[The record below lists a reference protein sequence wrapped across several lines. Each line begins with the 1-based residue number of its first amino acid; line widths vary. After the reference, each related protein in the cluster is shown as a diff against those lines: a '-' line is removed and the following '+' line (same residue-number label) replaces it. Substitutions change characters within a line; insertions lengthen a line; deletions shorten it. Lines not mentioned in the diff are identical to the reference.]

1 MRNFFLSFSLSDQS
15 LVSQS
20 ARSGQGRPFF
30 GRRKRTL
37 DGEDGCE
44 SVFQRGKSSPAV
56 ARLGRGKL

>member
-1 MRNFFLSFSLSDQS
+1 MTNFLLSFSLSDQN

-20 ARSGQGRPFF
+20 ARSGQGRPFL

-44 SVFQRGKSSPAV
+44 TDPQRGKSSSTV

>member
-1 MRNFFLSFSLSDQS
+1 MRNFLLSFSLSIS

-20 ARSGQGRPFF
+20 ARSGQGRPFL

-44 SVFQRGKSSPAV
+44 SYPQRGKSSPAV
-56 ARLGRGKL
+56 ARGRGKL